1 MGSFRT
7 TLRLTFAVE
16 CVVVGSME
24 VTEVSEMSA
33 FERSPRARASPPRPP
48 PRSFSSRE
56 VTAGAM
62 VRLRL
67 TSRSPAVPWRPACL
81 KSTFFWL
88 FPGAG
93 DFEAAVEDA
102 AKVDA
107 GDLCTLAHTLYP
119 AASEVRSSFPSVPV
133 RENQSWLLDG
143 CALLLW

>member
-1 MGSFRT
+1 
-7 TLRLTFAVE
+7 
-16 CVVVGSME
+16 
-24 VTEVSEMSA
+24 
-33 FERSPRARASPPRPP
+33 
-48 PRSFSSRE
+48 
-56 VTAGAM
+56 M